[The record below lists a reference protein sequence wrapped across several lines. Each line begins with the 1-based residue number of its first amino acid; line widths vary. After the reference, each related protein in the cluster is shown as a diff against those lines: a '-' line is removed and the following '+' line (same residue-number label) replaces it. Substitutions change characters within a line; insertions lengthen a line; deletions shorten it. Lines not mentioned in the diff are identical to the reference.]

1 VKRDYRDAAR
11 REHHAEIA
19 ALEHG
24 DCQALVQLCRDHRPA
39 SKNAY
44 IGALA
49 TSA

>member
-11 REHHAEIA
+11 REHHAKMA

-24 DCQALVQLCRDHRPA
+24 DRQALVQLSRDHRPA

-49 TSA
+49 ASA

>member
-11 REHHAEIA
+11 REDHAKIA

-39 SKNAY
+39 WKGAY